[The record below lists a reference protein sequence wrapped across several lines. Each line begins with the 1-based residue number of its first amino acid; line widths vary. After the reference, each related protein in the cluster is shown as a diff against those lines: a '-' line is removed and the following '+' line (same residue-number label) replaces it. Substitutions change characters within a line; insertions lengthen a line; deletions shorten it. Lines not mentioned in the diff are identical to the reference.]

1 MRRRDVLAGAAL
13 LATGLVPSRLYAR
26 TASERFQPILER
38 WDQDEHPDLHGVVV
52 RVKGAVVAERHY
64 HGADPQALHDIRSAG
79 KSITSLLVGAA
90 VDRGLLGARD
100 EPLER
105 YWPLVRGSALG
116 RASLVDLLT
125 MRSGLAA
132 NDQEPDSPGN
142 EDRMDEAKDPV
153 AFLLGIPA
161 ADRPGT
167 RYVYNSLTSYA
178 VGLLLEH
185 ATGKSLLAFAREAL
199 FEPLGIQ
206 RVDWASDVA
215 GHTKGQG
222 NLSLTTDELAR
233 IGQALLDGGK
243 WRGKRILSSSWLET
257 SMRPLVPIGS
267 VDPYADAYGYFW
279 YTKTHPLKRGAVTVR
294 FASGNGGNKLYLI
307 PSRHMVVAITSRAYG
322 HGYGQRRSEAIL
334 KALLSA

>member
-1 MRRRDVLAGAAL
+1 MQSL
-13 LATGLVPSRLYAR
+13 
-26 TASERFQPILER
+26 LER

-52 RVKGAVVAERHY
+52 RVNGAVVAERHY

-90 VDRGLLGARD
+90 RDRGLLGALD
-100 EPLER
+100 EQLER
-105 YWPLVRGSALG
+105 YWPRARGSALG
-116 RASLVDLLT
+116 RASLAALLT

-142 EDRMDEAKDPV
+142 EDRMDAASDPV

-161 ADRPGT
+161 VDRPGT
-167 RYVYNSLTSYA
+167 RYVYNSLTAYA

-185 ATGKSLLAFAREAL
+185 TMGKSLLAFAREAL

-206 RVDWASDVA
+206 RVDWASDAA

-222 NLSLTTDELAR
+222 NLSLTTGDLAR
-233 IGQALLDGGK
+233 IGQALLDGGQ
-243 WRGKRILSSSWLET
+243 WQGRRILSSSWIKT
-257 SMRPLVPIGS
+257 SMQALVPIGP
-267 VDPYADAYGYFW
+267 VDPYADSYGYFW
-279 YTKTHPLKRGAVTVR
+279 YTKTHQLKRGTETVR
-294 FASGNGGNKLYLI
+294 FASGNGGNKLYLV
-307 PSRHMVVAITSRAYG
+307 PSRRMVVAITSRAYG

>member
-13 LATGLVPSRLYAR
+13 LVTGLAPSRLHAR
-26 TASERFQPILER
+26 EASERLSPLLAR
-38 WDQDEHPDLHGVVV
+38 WGQDEHPDLHGVVV
-52 RVKGAVVAERHY
+52 RVNGTVVAERHY

-90 VDRGLLGARD
+90 LERGLLGALD
-100 EPLER
+100 APIER
-105 YWPLVRGSALG
+105 GWPEARGSAVG

-132 NDQEPDSPGN
+132 NDEEPDSPGN
-142 EDRMDEAKDPV
+142 EDRMDAASDPV
-153 AFLLGIPA
+153 AFLLGVPSV
-161 ADRPGT
+161 DKPGT

-178 VGLLLEH
+178 VGLLLER

-222 NLSLTTDELAR
+222 NLSLTTSDFAR
-233 IGQALLDGGK
+233 IGQMLLDGGR
-243 WRGKRILSSSWLET
+243 WRKRRILPSNWLET
-257 SMRPLVPIGS
+257 SMRPHVPIS
-267 VDPYADAYGYFW
+267 AVDPYADSYGYFW
-279 YTKTHPLKRGAVTVR
+279 YTKTHRLKGGAVTVR
-294 FASGNGGNKLYLI
+294 FASGNGGNKLYLV
-307 PSRHMVVAITSRAYG
+307 PSRRMVVAITSRAYG
-322 HGYGQRRSEAIL
+322 RGYGQRRSEEIL
-334 KALLSA
+334 TALLSA